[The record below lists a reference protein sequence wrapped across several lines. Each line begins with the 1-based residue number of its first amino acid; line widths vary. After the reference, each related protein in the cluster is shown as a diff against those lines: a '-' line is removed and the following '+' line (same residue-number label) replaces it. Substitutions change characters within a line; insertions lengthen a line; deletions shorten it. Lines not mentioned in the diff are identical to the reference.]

1 MPRIR
6 CLYVDC
12 SFLDAGYCG
21 APSVELDPELG
32 CATYVPIGDEDVLSD
47 DDWVDDDDDEYAD
60 WDTEDLD
67 MDEEDDDDFTDDEE
81 DW

>member
-12 SFLDAGYCG
+12 NFLDAGYCG
-21 APSVELDPELG
+21 APSVEFDPDLG
-32 CATYVPIGDEDVLSD
+32 CTTFVPIGDEDVLAG
-47 DDWVDDDDDEYAD
+47 DDWANEEDDYEN

-67 MDEEDDDDFTDDEE
+67 LGDEDFGEDEDD
-81 DW
+81 W

>member
-12 SFLDAGYCG
+12 TFLDAGYCSS
-21 APSVELDPELG
+21 PTVELDPDLG
-32 CATYVPIGDEDVLSD
+32 CATYVPVGDEDVLAD
-47 DDWVDDDDDEYAD
+47 DDWTEDDDDDYEG

-67 MDEEDDDDFTDDEE
+67 MDDDEDFGEDEEDD
-81 DW
+81 W